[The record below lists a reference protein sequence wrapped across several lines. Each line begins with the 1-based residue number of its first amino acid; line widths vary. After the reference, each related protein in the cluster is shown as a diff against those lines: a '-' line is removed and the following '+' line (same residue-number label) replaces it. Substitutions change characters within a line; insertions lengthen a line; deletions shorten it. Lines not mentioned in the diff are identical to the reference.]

1 MNFLQRAV
9 AGLESQIDQVLLQDP
24 NHEVVTVTPPAP
36 APAMKMMEKVV
47 EKDKERE
54 EGRDK
59 SPAGKGAFI
68 YTFLLSY

>member
-1 MNFLQRAV
+1 MGVLEVTFSRMNFLQRAV

-36 APAMKMMEKVV
+36 APAMKIQEKVV
-47 EKDKERE
+47 EKEKE
-54 EGRDK
+54 RDK

-68 YTFLLSY
+68 